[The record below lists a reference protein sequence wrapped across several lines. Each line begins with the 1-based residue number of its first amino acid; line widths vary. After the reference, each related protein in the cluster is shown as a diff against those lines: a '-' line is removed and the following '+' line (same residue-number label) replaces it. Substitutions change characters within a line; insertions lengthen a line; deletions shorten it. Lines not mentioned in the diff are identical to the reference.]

1 MGERK
6 REGRT
11 VTARSGAPRVEKT
24 RVRGGTRPSVGERG
38 GGEEA
43 GPVEPK
49 KLIEANPL
57 LRDKLQFPSPKNSR
71 WVWIVEMNCY
81 KDIDMKQ
88 IASD

>member
-1 MGERK
+1 VGERK

-43 GPVEPK
+43 GPVEP
-49 KLIEANPL
+49 
-57 LRDKLQFPSPKNSR
+57 NS
-71 WVWIVEMNCY
+71 
-81 KDIDMKQ
+81 
-88 IASD
+88 A